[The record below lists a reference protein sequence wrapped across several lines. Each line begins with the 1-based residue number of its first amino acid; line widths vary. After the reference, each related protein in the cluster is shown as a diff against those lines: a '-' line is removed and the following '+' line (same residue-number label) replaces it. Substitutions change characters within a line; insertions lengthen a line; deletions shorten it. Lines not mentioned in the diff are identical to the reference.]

1 MERISVEGGS
11 FSGVGTSVVL
21 REPRGLLRIDD
32 VTGEFSRL
40 GQKAASR
47 KGIPSRRNSMS
58 KSTEA

>member
-40 GQKAASR
+40 GQRQPVGKAFQAE
-47 KGIPSRRNSMS
+47 G
-58 KSTEA
+58 TA